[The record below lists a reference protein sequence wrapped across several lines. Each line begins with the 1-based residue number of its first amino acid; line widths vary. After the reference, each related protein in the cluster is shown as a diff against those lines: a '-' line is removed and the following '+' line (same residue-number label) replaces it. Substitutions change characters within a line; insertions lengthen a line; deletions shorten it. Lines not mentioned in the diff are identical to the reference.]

1 MGAEHVLAVPYR
13 FLEHAQAELQDY
25 SQENVDWPPVR
36 EEVVTLSD
44 GKYAALLFGLTIT
57 FVSLLQAEKHFQLPW
72 LVNGRADTGA
82 ILSGE
87 WWRTI
92 TALTLHADFLHLLS
106 NLFYGA
112 FFIAFACHL
121 VGTGVGL
128 LSVLLSGIIGTVL
141 NAVVQD
147 PSHLSVGASTSVF
160 GAIGVY
166 AAFLWADRR
175 RRKFASIYVWA
186 PILVGLSL
194 LATYGIPDLQSTPG
208 SRVDVVAHAT
218 GFVSGMLIGAYLGRL
233 GSAKLNEPHLQQASG
248 IMAAVLVVAGWVAAF
263 A

>member
-13 FLEHAQAELQDY
+13 FLEHAKAELQSY

-36 EEVVTLSD
+36 EEVITLSD

-57 FVSLLQAEKHFQLPW
+57 FVYLLQAEKHFQLPW
-72 LVNGRADTGA
+72 LENGRADAGA

-128 LSVLLSGIIGTVL
+128 LSVLFSGIIGTVL
-141 NAVVQD
+141 NSVVQD

-194 LATYGIPDLQSTPG
+194 LATYGIPDLQYAQE

-218 GFVSGMLIGAYLGRL
+218 GFVAGMLIGAYLGRL
-233 GSAKLNEPHLQQASG
+233 GSRKLNDPHLQQASG
-248 IMAAVLVVAGWVAAF
+248 IMAAVVVVSGWIAAF